1 MGWRN
6 QAPTFCMIQP
16 RKKYSSAAD
25 WSGVMISVMINRA
38 SHCAGRGE
46 DGRSTRTAR
55 PMYTSQTGSTTST
68 HRPSQRQRSR
78 PATEDR

>member
-1 MGWRN
+1 MVNETTRPTIGWRN

-25 WSGVMISVMINRA
+25 WSGVMIRVMINSA

-46 DGRSTRTAR
+46 DGRSTRSPS
-55 PMYTSQTGSTTST
+55 PM
-68 HRPSQRQRSR
+68 
-78 PATEDR
+78 